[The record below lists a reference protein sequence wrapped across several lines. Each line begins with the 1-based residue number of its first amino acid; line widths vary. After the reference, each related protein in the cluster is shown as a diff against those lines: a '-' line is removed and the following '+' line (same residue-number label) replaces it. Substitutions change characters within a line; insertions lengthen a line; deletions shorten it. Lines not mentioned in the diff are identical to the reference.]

1 MLSLIV
7 QVLLSLIR
15 LQQSDQMVQAVCS
28 GVFVHVLCPQC
39 LHTHIISIC
48 MARDR
53 NKHTTRV
60 CGGSEAD
67 GCTCTQERNNLYS
80 MLHGDIAVSCWP
92 GCLPDPSV
100 KKWSKCK

>member
-48 MARDR
+48 MARD
-53 NKHTTRV
+53 KQTHYTCV
-60 CGGSEAD
+60 EAVRQM
-67 GCTCTQERNNLYS
+67 GAHASRKETIFIQCYMVT
-80 MLHGDIAVSCWP
+80 
-92 GCLPDPSV
+92 
-100 KKWSKCK
+100 